1 MESSHQPWAL
11 RCHRLFPCAQHG
23 GGHDSAAADVCTGTP
38 DGVCCEPLYYY
49 RYCEMSLS
57 HADGAAY
64 DARLIRQMLDME
76 ANLVLVERFFR
87 DWGLESRFHKAIVF
101 RKFFDKRWVL
111 PALHTSRDCRLWRRC
126 HPDINIVLYGNGY
139 ISLSEKLTSILVQI
153 GVYPWVRKIIRR
165 R

>member
-1 MESSHQPWAL
+1 MAEDMTVLLQMYVQARRMAYVAS
-11 RCHRLFPCAQHG
+11 
-23 GGHDSAAADVCTGTP
+23 
-38 DGVCCEPLYYY
+38 PLYYY